1 MKIQSQ
7 VFDDTSFNS
16 HFSHWKFE
24 LSDFQKWAIKGIVEE
39 KNVIITAHTGSGK
52 TLPAEF
58 AIQHFFNKGKKVVY
72 TTPIKALS
80 NEKFND
86 LQQKY
91 PEISFGILTGDI
103 KFNPEADV
111 IIMTTE
117 ILYNTL
123 FQKKMLQEDVLK
135 PEQLSL
141 HFEMDIENELGCV
154 VFDEIHYINDPDRGR
169 IWEETIMLLPK
180 STQLIGLSATI
191 DKPDRFCEWIENI
204 SLRESWLCS
213 YNQRIVPLTHH
224 TFLTFPDSYYKK
236 FPIEIKNQI
245 DNNHMKNKPIIL
257 KQQCK
262 QFNEQEYQKISKL
275 LNFFDKERIRIN
287 QFFVMNKMVEYLNQ
301 HNLLPGLCFIFSRKQ
316 TKMFAEKITVP
327 LFPKESTIPST
338 IKKECKQILMRL
350 PNYREYIALPE
361 YDWITKLLEK
371 GIAVHHSGIAPVFR
385 EMVEILFGKGYIK
398 LLFATETFAVGIN
411 MPTKSVIFSS
421 LSKFDGRG
429 FRLLKSH
436 EYTQMAGRAGRR
448 GKDTK
453 GYIFHLNNL
462 FRDNQRPTPQQMSLI
477 LGGKPETL
485 SSKFK
490 INFSMLLKMIASKQ
504 FDFKSFVENS
514 MLSDVIQKHKIQVDK
529 DIVEM
534 EETLNKFS
542 FDYLTTTK
550 EDLVRY
556 DFLKTRQRVVRES
569 SKKRKK
575 TAQEIRLIEQK
586 TKSFNDDFKKY
597 DTFVENSK
605 YLNNLRE
612 RRILIDESIENEIK
626 PNLKIL
632 EKHQFIKRGDKFQE
646 YDLTEMGKIA
656 SNINE
661 IHCLG
666 IADLLV
672 NENAFSD
679 LNVFEL
685 TSALSIFCNIRLSD
699 NNRIHNIDYV
709 NTNDKVKRTVKKIKQ
724 VYDKYYD
731 EETRYETN
739 FMFNYNIQYDLIEM
753 VYKWAKSEDEIEC
766 QNIIKE
772 MEQWDIYIGNF
783 TKAILKICNIAMEM
797 ENACLIQNNLELLKT
812 LREVSIKLKK
822 FIVTNQSLYL

>member
-7 VFDDTSFNS
+7 VFDDTSCNS
-16 HFSHWKFE
+16 NFSHWKFE

-58 AIQHFFNKGKKVVY
+58 AIQHFANKGKKVVY

-91 PEISFGILTGDI
+91 PDISFGILTGDI

-141 HFEMDIENELGCV
+141 HFDMDIENELGCV
-154 VFDEIHYINDPDRGR
+154 VFDEIHYINDPNRGR
-169 IWEETIMLLPK
+169 IWEETIMMLPK

-191 DKPDRFCEWIENI
+191 DKPDRFCEWIEKV
-204 SLRESWLCS
+204 SMRECWLCPH
-213 YNQRIVPLTHH
+213 NKRIVPLTHYSFV
-224 TFLTFPDSYYKK
+224 TSPDSYYNK
-236 FPIEIKNQI
+236 FPLKIKNLI
-245 DNNHMKNKPIIL
+245 DENQNKPIIL
-257 KQQCK
+257 KEQNKTFKEKKYQQI
-262 QFNEQEYQKISKL
+262 NKL
-275 LNFFDKERIRIN
+275 LNYFEKENVRVN
-287 QFFVMNKMVEYLNQ
+287 KFFVMNKMVEYLNQ
-301 HNLLPGLCFIFSRKQ
+301 NNLLPGLCFIFSRKQ

-411 MPTKSVIFSS
+411 MPTKSVIFSA
-421 LSKFDGRG
+421 LSKFDGKG

-462 FRDNQRPTPQQMSLI
+462 FRDQPSAQQMSII

-504 FDFKSFVENS
+504 FDFKSFAENS
-514 MLSDVIQKHKIQVDK
+514 MLSDVIQKHKTHVDK
-529 DIVEM
+529 DIVEL
-534 EETLNKFS
+534 EEIVNKFS
-542 FDYLTTTK
+542 FEYLNTAK
-550 EDLVRY
+550 EDLERY
-556 DFLKTRQRVVRES
+556 DFLKTRQIVVRES
-569 SKKRKK
+569 SKNRKK
-575 TAQEIRLIEQK
+575 TAQEMRLIEEK
-586 TKSFNDDFKKY
+586 TKTFGEDFKRYEKQV
-597 DTFVENSK
+597 DNCK

-612 RRILIDESIENEIK
+612 RRTSINDSIENEIK
-626 PNLKIL
+626 PHLKIL
-632 EKHQFIKRGDKFQE
+632 EKHNFIARGDCLNE
-646 YDLTEMGKIA
+646 YDLTEMGKMA

-661 IHCLG
+661 IHCLA

-672 NENAFSD
+672 NENAFAELD
-679 LNVFEL
+679 VFEL
-685 TSALSIFCNIRLSD
+685 TSALSVLCDLRLSD
-699 NNRIHNIDYV
+699 NNKIHNIDYV
-709 NTNDKVKRTVKKIKQ
+709 NTNEKVKKTVKKIKN
-724 VYDKYYD
+724 VYNKYYD

-739 FMFNYNIQYDLIEM
+739 FMFNYNIQYDLIEI
-753 VYKWAKSEDEIEC
+753 VYKWAKSEDELEC
-766 QNIIKE
+766 RLIIKD
-772 MEQWDIYIGNF
+772 MEKWDIYIGSF

-797 ENACLIQNNLELLKT
+797 ENVCLIQNNLDMLKK
-812 LREVSIKLKK
+812 LREVSNKLKK

>member
-7 VFDDTSFNS
+7 VFDDTSCNS

-91 PEISFGILTGDI
+91 PDISFGILTGDI

-123 FQKKMLQEDVLK
+123 FQKKMLKEDVLK

-154 VFDEIHYINDPDRGR
+154 IFDEIHYINDPDRGR

-213 YNQRIVPLTHH
+213 YDKRIVPLTHH
-224 TFLTFPDSYYKK
+224 SFLTFPDSYYKK
-236 FPIEIKNQI
+236 FPTKIKNLI
-245 DNNHMKNKPIIL
+245 DDNHMKNKPIVI
-257 KQQCK
+257 K
-262 QFNEQEYQKISKL
+262 EQGKIFKEQKYQKISKL

-301 HNLLPGLCFIFSRKQ
+301 NNLLPGLCFIFSRKQ
-316 TKMFAEKITVP
+316 TKIFAEKITVP
-327 LFPKESTIPST
+327 LFPQESTVPNT

-361 YDWITKLLEK
+361 YDWITKLLQK

-411 MPTKSVIFSS
+411 MPTKTVIFSS

-462 FRDNQRPTPQQMSLI
+462 FRDNQRPTPQQMSVI

-485 SSKFK
+485 TSKFK
-490 INFSMLLKMIASKQ
+490 INFSMILKMIASKQ
-504 FDFKSFVENS
+504 FDFKAFAENS
-514 MLSDVIQKHKIQVDK
+514 MLSDVIQKHKNQIEK
-529 DIVEM
+529 SINEM
-534 EETLNKFS
+534 EETVNKFA
-542 FDYLTTTK
+542 FEYLTTSK
-550 EDLVRY
+550 EDLERY
-556 DFLKTRQRVVRES
+556 YFLKTRQRVVRES
-569 SKKRKK
+569 SKNRKK
-575 TAQEIRLIEQK
+575 TSQEIRIIEEK
-586 TKSFNDDFKKY
+586 TKSFEKDFKVY

-605 YLNNLRE
+605 YLNNLRD
-612 RRILIDESIENEIK
+612 RRIAINESINNEIK
-626 PNLKIL
+626 PHLKIL
-632 EKHQFIKRGDKFQE
+632 EKHNFITKGDKFQE
-646 YDLTEMGKIA
+646 YDLTEMGKMA

-661 IHCLG
+661 IHCLA
-666 IADLLV
+666 IAELV
-672 NENAFSD
+672 NENVFTN
-679 LNVFEL
+679 LNVLEL
-685 TSALSIFCNIRLSD
+685 TSALSVFSDLRLPD
-699 NNRIHNIDYV
+699 NNKIHNIDYV
-709 NTNDKVKRTVKKIKQ
+709 NTNDKVKLTVKKIKK

-731 EETRYETN
+731 EETCYETN

-753 VYKWAKSEDEIEC
+753 VYKWANSDDEIEC

-797 ENACLIQNNLELLKT
+797 ENVCLIQNNLELLKT